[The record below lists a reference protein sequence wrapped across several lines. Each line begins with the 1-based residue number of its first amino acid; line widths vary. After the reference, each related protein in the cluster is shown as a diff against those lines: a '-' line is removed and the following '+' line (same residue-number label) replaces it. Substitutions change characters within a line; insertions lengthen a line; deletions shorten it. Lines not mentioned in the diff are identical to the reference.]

1 MKIKLEQL
9 KQQLQQSLKP
19 IYIVTGDEPLL
30 VDETS
35 RYIRKIAKQQGFNEH
50 ELIQVTAI
58 FNWDKLLYSQQA
70 LSLFSE
76 KSILE
81 LNLLNGQPNKVG
93 KASLLAYA
101 HNPPTEKLLLLR
113 LPKLAATVQKSR
125 WFTELATI
133 GVVIPIHRVTTEQF
147 PIWVKRYLSR
157 AKLRTSTAGI
167 AMLTDL
173 SAGNLL
179 AIKQTTEKLS
189 LLYGAGELSVTQ
201 IEACLNDNTY
211 YYVYDLLDTI
221 LILNIKR
228 SISILHKLKAT
239 GTEATLILWV
249 LTKEIRTLAQLAQA
263 AVNGATWQQL
273 CQKYG
278 IWQRRQSLLKKH
290 LHTMKYHHYLQL
302 LQLAAQCDRVIKGI
316 TSGNIWQALEQL
328 VLRMCNTSILAP

>member
-1 MKIKLEQL
+1 MKIKLKQL
-9 KQQLQQSLKP
+9 KQQLQQPLKP

-30 VDETS
+30 VDETCC
-35 RYIRKIAKQQGFNEH
+35 YIRKIAKQQGFNEH

-81 LNLLNGQPNKVG
+81 LHLLNGQPNKVG
-93 KASLLAYA
+93 KVSLLAYA

-113 LPKLAATVQKSR
+113 LPKLATTVQKSR

-133 GVVIPIHRVTTEQF
+133 SVVIPIHRVTTEQF
-147 PIWVKRYLSR
+147 PIWIKHYLR
-157 AKLRTSTAGI
+157 KAKLSTSSAGI

-189 LLYGAGELSVTQ
+189 LLYGTGEISTTQ

-211 YYVYDLLDTI
+211 YHVYDLLDTI

-249 LTKEIRTLAQLAQA
+249 LSKEIHTLAQLAQVTA
-263 AVNGATWQQL
+263 NGAAWQQL
-273 CQKYG
+273 CKQHG
-278 IWQRRQSLLKKH
+278 IWQQRQSLLKKH

-302 LQLAAQCDRVIKGI
+302 LQLAAQCDRVAKGI
-316 TSGNIWQALEQL
+316 SSGDVWQALEQL
-328 VLRMCNTSILAP
+328 VLRMCSAPILVA